1 MSNTLTATIIK
12 CLPDYLHLVTD
23 SQDTERIRE
32 EVGDPAAGYDS
43 FFVMEEQ
50 GEQGEQGKLAEI
62 WGFCGIVPY
71 LSKLV
76 TKLK

>member
-1 MSNTLTATIIK
+1 MTTIIK
-12 CLPDYLHLVTD
+12 LLPHNLRLVTD
-23 SQDTERIRE
+23 SQGTERIRE
-32 EVGDPAAGYDS
+32 EVGEPAAGYDS
-43 FFVMEEQ
+43 FFVREEQ
-50 GEQGEQGKLAEI
+50 GELAAV

>member
-1 MSNTLTATIIK
+1 MTTIIK
-12 CLPDYLHLVTD
+12 LLPHNLRLVTD
-23 SQDTERIRE
+23 SQGTERIRE
-32 EVGDPAAGYDS
+32 EVGEPAAGYDS
-43 FFVMEEQ
+43 FFVREEQ
-50 GEQGEQGKLAEI
+50 GEQGELAAV